1 MPSQEQGRT
10 VPLELCP
17 CISVKDPD
25 TAFSFIMLLL
35 ILHTE
40 MFQLCFLK
48 FDIKDKH

>member
-1 MPSQEQGRT
+1 MTSQEQGRT
-10 VPLELCP
+10 VPFELCP
-17 CISVKDPD
+17 CISVKDRD
-25 TAFSFIMLLL
+25 AAISFIMLLL